1 MTGALFVLGTDT
13 GVGKTW
19 FAAGAA
25 RALLRGGTD
34 VGVMKPF
41 ASGAPDGTKYRSADV
56 RMLMEAARS
65 LEAPEEVCPQFFPH
79 PCSPFSAQKRHGC
92 RVDVGAALEAL
103 ARMRAAHEAVIVEG
117 IGGAMSPIQADYNAC
132 DLARQAGM
140 PVAVVVSRRMGAQG
154 QAAAA
159 ARACGAAGVR
169 LAGLVVGGG
178 RSEGGYDGD
187 QLADDLKDMGLP
199 VSGVC
204 GTANSADPEDLAD
217 AAGQVDVRAMLSP

>member
-41 ASGAPDGTKYRSADV
+41 ASGAPDGTKYRSPDV

-65 LEAPEEVCPQFFPH
+65 GEPPGEVCPQFFPH

-92 RVDVGAALEAL
+92 QVDVGAALEAL
-103 ARMRAAHEAVIVEG
+103 GRMRAAHEAVIAEG
-117 IGGAMSPIQADYNAC
+117 IGGALSPILADYNAC
-132 DLARQAGM
+132 DFARQAGM

-159 ARACGAAGVR
+159 ARACELSGAR
-169 LAGLVVGGG
+169 LAGVVVGGG

-187 QLADDLKDMGLP
+187 QLADDLRDMGLP

-204 GTANSADPEDLAD
+204 ATASSADPEDLAD
-217 AAGQVDVRAMLSP
+217 AAQRVDVRAMLSF

>member
-1 MTGALFVLGTDT
+1 MTGALLVLGTDT

-41 ASGAPDGTKYRSADV
+41 ASGEPDGTKYRSADV

-65 LEAPEEVCPQFFPH
+65 REAPGEVCPQFFPH
-79 PCSPFSAQKRHGC
+79 PCSPFSARKRHGC
-92 RVDVGAALEAL
+92 SVDVGAALEAL
-103 ARMRAAHEAVIVEG
+103 GRMRAAHEAVIVEG
-117 IGGAMSPIQADYNAC
+117 IGGALSPILADYNAC

-140 PVAVVVSRRMGAQG
+140 PVAVVVPRRMGAQG

-159 ARACGAAGVR
+159 AEACGAAGVR

-178 RSEGGYDGD
+178 VSEGGYDGA

-204 GTANSADPEDLAD
+204 GTARSADPEDLAD
-217 AAGQVDVRAMLSP
+217 AAERVDVRAMLSP